1 MAFLHRS
8 HRALGNR
15 RHIAWGSVLAWGRGL
30 HIFPRGSGVLGGA
43 LAGSAAGAPGQAGLA
58 GSAAARAWVLVG
70 RYSFWGFSGFGGW
83 SLVQRPAK
91 QPNPPAPPGRSPLI
105 RIRTSPSPPKQSP
118 ALIPWE
124 YMQALAPY
132 HAKTQPPSKEPP
144 LSPRHSAPYK
154 RPSIKFQ
161 NKPQKAP
168 APKAPLKEKMKMPRT
183 SSPSQAKP

>member
-1 MAFLHRS
+1 MGRTEP
-8 HRALGNR
+8 
-15 RHIAWGSVLAWGRGL
+15 WGIGGTL
-30 HIFPRGSGVLGGA
+30 LGGA
-43 LAGSAAGAPGQAGLA
+43 FWRGAGACIYSQGGRGCLVGLWLVRLRVRPVRQGLA
-58 GSAAARAWVLVG
+58 GSAAARAWVLL
-70 RYSFWGFSGFGGW
+70 RLYSFWGFSVFGRGL
-83 SLVQRPAK
+83 SSKGPRSSRTR
-91 QPNPPAPPGRSPLI
+91 QPLPGRPPLI
-105 RIRTSPSPPKQSP
+105 RIRTSQSPSKQSP

-124 YMQALAPY
+124 YMQALAPN

-144 LSPRHSAPYK
+144 LSPRHSAPHK